1 LQKGRISPEWGWRS
15 YPIRE
20 KPVIKVRRVYKPRAP
35 DDGAR
40 FLVDRLW
47 PRGLKKEGLRIE
59 AWLKDVAPSD
69 SLRRWFGH
77 EPKKWKEF
85 QRRYFAELDDRCDA
99 WQPILEAAR
108 KGDIT
113 LLYSA
118 RDPKHNNAVALQ
130 DYLTT
135 KLRKR

>member
-1 LQKGRISPEWGWRS
+1 M
-15 YPIRE
+15 
-20 KPVIKVRRVYKPRAP
+20 IKARRVYKPQAP

-77 EPKKWKEF
+77 DPKRWDEF
-85 QRRYFAELDDRCDA
+85 KRRYYCELDA
-99 WQPILEAAR
+99 KLKTWQPVLEAAR
-108 KGDIT
+108 KGKAT
-113 LLYSA
+113 LLYAA
-118 RDPKHNNAVALQ
+118 RDQKHNNAVALR
-130 DYLTT
+130 DYLRK
-135 KLRKR
+135 KLRRG